1 MIVVDDGSTDQTSS
15 VVQAYKDERIRYIYQ
30 PNQGAC
36 VARNRGV
43 SEARGLYIAFQ
54 DSDDEWM
61 EDKLER
67 QIAYME
73 QTQADVV
80 FHAFRR
86 HGLEAEPE
94 RIPSET
100 IPSRQVFFE
109 DIIPV
114 NMISTQTI
122 LGKKTCFQEE
132 QFNPAFPRY
141 QDWEL
146 GMRLVRKY
154 KVFYDS
160 AELAYVY
167 VSPDSISKKPE
178 LALQAVFG
186 ILHNT
191 VGGYREITTQLRN
204 ENQFSKERIL
214 SLESQLQRAEHDNDA
229 LVCQLQHAANDN
241 KALNRLVETYCNS
254 TSWKITAPLRTISRW
269 IRRKK

>member
-1 MIVVDDGSTDQTSS
+1 MKDLVSVVLPTYNRERTLHRAINSVLQQTYHEIELIVVDDGSTDQTRS

-30 PNQGAC
+30 SNQGAC

-109 DIIPV
+109 DIVPV

-132 QFNPAFPRY
+132 QFNPAFPR
-141 QDWEL
+141 
-146 GMRLVRKY
+146 
-154 KVFYDS
+154 
-160 AELAYVY
+160 
-167 VSPDSISKKPE
+167 
-178 LALQAVFG
+178 
-186 ILHNT
+186 
-191 VGGYREITTQLRN
+191 
-204 ENQFSKERIL
+204 
-214 SLESQLQRAEHDNDA
+214 
-229 LVCQLQHAANDN
+229 
-241 KALNRLVETYCNS
+241 
-254 TSWKITAPLRTISRW
+254 
-269 IRRKK
+269 